1 MVMAESAK
9 GTAKVIEGTLVVPPG
24 ARFALVASR
33 FNHFIVDRLVEGALD
48 ALVRHGADPAN
59 VTIVRVP
66 GAWEVPVVVGRLA
79 RKEKAADRLGSASA
93 GAGFDAIVAV
103 AAVIRGSTPH
113 FDYVAAEVSKGI
125 ATVSLQT
132 GVPVAFGVLTTDTI
146 EQAVERAGTKA
157 GNKGWDAA
165 VSAVEMVSLAAAL
178 DGAGL

>member
-1 MVMAESAK
+1 MAGESK
-9 GTAKVIEGTLVVPPG
+9 GTARVVEGTLVTPPG

-48 ALVRHGADPAN
+48 ALARHGGDLGN

-66 GAWEVPVVVGRLA
+66 GAWEIPTVVARLA
-79 RKEKAADRLGSASA
+79 RADAAGKGKL
-93 GAGFDAIVAV
+93 DAIIAL

-125 ATVSLQT
+125 ATVSMQT

-146 EQAVERAGTKA
+146 EQAIERAGTKS

-165 VSAVEMVSLAAAL
+165 VSAIEMVSLAAAL
-178 DGAGL
+178 DAAHL